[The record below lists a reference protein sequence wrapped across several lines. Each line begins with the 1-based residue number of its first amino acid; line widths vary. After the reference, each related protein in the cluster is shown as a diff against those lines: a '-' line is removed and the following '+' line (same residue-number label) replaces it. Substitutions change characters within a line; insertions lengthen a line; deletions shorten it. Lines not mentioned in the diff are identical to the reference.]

1 MESGDGLS
9 FAEFSYPVLQA
20 YDWWNM
26 YHTFQLNGVQ
36 LQIGGSDQYGNIM
49 AGIEAVNYI
58 RKNHYA
64 PEHRQETDD
73 FLKKPMGF
81 TTPLLT
87 TSSGEKF
94 GKSAG
99 NAIWLD
105 KDMTSP
111 FDLYQACSWPACF
124 ETLLLTIRQF
134 FLRSSDEDV
143 HRYLMLFSFIPMNEI
158 DVIMAEHNE
167 DPSKRIAQQRLAHE
181 ALHII
186 HGEDEAKAVEEQ
198 HGILFPRSKTSLR
211 REARAANPQSQ
222 SPKPIMHKP
231 PRWADDKN
239 PLFNPYAGPA
249 KPTPAGQVVLPRSLV
264 VSQQISRV
272 LLAAGL
278 VSSRSE
284 GHRLIAAKGAYIGS
298 VAGPEHRTMPDHVEF
313 TPILNWEDEYINRF
327 IVNDNL
333 LILRAGKWRVRVVKI
348 VEDAEFE
355 KRGLD
360 VPGWKEW
367 KEKKRQMVEVDAGVG
382 S

>member
-124 ETLLLTIRQF
+124 ETLLLTICSVF
-134 FLRSSDEDV
+134 
-143 HRYLMLFSFIPMNEI
+143 
-158 DVIMAEHNE
+158 
-167 DPSKRIAQQRLAHE
+167 PS
-181 ALHII
+181 
-186 HGEDEAKAVEEQ
+186 
-198 HGILFPRSKTSLR
+198 
-211 REARAANPQSQ
+211 
-222 SPKPIMHKP
+222 
-231 PRWADDKN
+231 
-239 PLFNPYAGPA
+239 
-249 KPTPAGQVVLPRSLV
+249 
-264 VSQQISRV
+264 
-272 LLAAGL
+272 
-278 VSSRSE
+278 
-284 GHRLIAAKGAYIGS
+284 
-298 VAGPEHRTMPDHVEF
+298 
-313 TPILNWEDEYINRF
+313 
-327 IVNDNL
+327 
-333 LILRAGKWRVRVVKI
+333 ILR
-348 VEDAEFE
+348 
-355 KRGLD
+355 
-360 VPGWKEW
+360 
-367 KEKKRQMVEVDAGVG
+367 
-382 S
+382 